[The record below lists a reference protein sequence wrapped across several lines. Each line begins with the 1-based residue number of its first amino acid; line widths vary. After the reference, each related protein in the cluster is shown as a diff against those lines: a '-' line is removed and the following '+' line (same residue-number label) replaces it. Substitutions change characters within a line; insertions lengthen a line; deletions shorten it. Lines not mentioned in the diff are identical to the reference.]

1 MKSIRWF
8 ILFIV
13 AIPILFMGI
22 WGANPTDNNTDSD
35 QVRNYLSQS
44 IIHIGREEYN
54 EALTLLELA
63 LDLQGA
69 NPELYRLT
77 GQVLEMLDRTEEA
90 IVAWQKCLDYATEQ
104 TLQDEAQHHIN
115 NLSP

>member
-8 ILFIV
+8 TLFIV

-22 WGANPTDNNTDSD
+22 RGANPADNNTDSD
-35 QVRNYLSQS
+35 QACNYLSQS
-44 IIHIGREEYN
+44 LIHIAREEYN

-63 LDLQGA
+63 LDLQKT
-69 NPELYRLT
+69 NPELYRLA
-77 GQVLEMLDRTEEA
+77 GQVLEMLDRAEEA
-90 IVAWQKCLDYATEQ
+90 ITAWQKCYDYATEQ
-104 TLQDEAQHHIN
+104 ALRDEAQLHIN

>member
-8 ILFIV
+8 TLFIFI
-13 AIPILFMGI
+13 APLLFTGVR
-22 WGANPTDNNTDSD
+22 GVNPADNNVASD

-44 IIHIGREEYN
+44 LIHITQEEYD

-63 LDLQGA
+63 LDLQEA
-69 NPELYRLT
+69 NPELYRLA

-90 IVAWQKCLDYATEQ
+90 IAAWQKCLDYASEQ
-104 TLQDEAQHHIN
+104 ALRDEAQHHIN

>member
-8 ILFIV
+8 PLFIV
-13 AIPILFMGI
+13 IALLLFTGVR
-22 WGANPTDNNTDSD
+22 GANPADNNADGD
-35 QVRNYLSQS
+35 QARNYLSQS
-44 IIHIGREEYN
+44 LIHITCEEYN
-54 EALTLLELA
+54 EALALLELA
-63 LDLQGA
+63 LELQET

-90 IVAWQKCLDYATEQ
+90 IAAWQKCHDHATEQ
-104 TLQDEAQHHIN
+104 ALRDEAQLHIN

>member
-8 ILFIV
+8 TLFIV

-22 WGANPTDNNTDSD
+22 RGANPADNNADSG
-35 QVRNYLSQS
+35 QARNYLSQS
-44 IIHIGREEYN
+44 LIHITHEEYN
-54 EALTLLELA
+54 KALALLELA
-63 LDLQGA
+63 LELQGT

-90 IVAWQKCLDYATEQ
+90 IAAWQKCHDYAPEQ
-104 TLQDEAQHHIN
+104 ALRDEAQLHIN

>member
-8 ILFIV
+8 TLFIFI
-13 AIPILFMGI
+13 APLLFTGVR
-22 WGANPTDNNTDSD
+22 GANPVDNNADSD
-35 QVRNYLSQS
+35 QARNYLSES
-44 IIHIGREEYN
+44 LIHITCEEYN

-63 LDLQGA
+63 LELQET

-90 IVAWQKCLDYATEQ
+90 ISAWQKCHDYATEQ
-104 TLQDEAQHHIN
+104 TLRDEAQLHIN